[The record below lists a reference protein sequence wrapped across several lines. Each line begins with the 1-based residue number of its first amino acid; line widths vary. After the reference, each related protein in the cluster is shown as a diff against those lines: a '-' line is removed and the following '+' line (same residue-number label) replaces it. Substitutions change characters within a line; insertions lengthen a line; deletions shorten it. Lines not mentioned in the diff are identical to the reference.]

1 MKGTISLC
9 KFEDLIELQKISIE
23 TFNDTFAEQN
33 DLNNLKEYLIEAYH
47 LEKLKKEMMNSNSRF
62 FFICLD
68 NRIAGY
74 LKVNVDSAQ
83 TEKIDKNGLEVE
95 RIYIRKEYK
104 RHGLGRQLLEFAI
117 ELANKERRKLIWLGV
132 WEENENALRFYQTFG
147 FRQIGTHD
155 FYVGMDKQ
163 TDLIMAKELGRT
175 VKNNVSV

>member
-33 DLNNLKEYLIEAYH
+33 DSNNLKEYLIEAYH
-47 LEKLKKEMMNSNSRF
+47 LEKLKREMMNSNSRF
-62 FFICLD
+62 FFIYLD
-68 NRIAGY
+68 NQIVGY
-74 LKVNVDSAQ
+74 LKVNIDSAQ
-83 TEKIDKNGLEVE
+83 TEKIDENGLEVE

-104 RHGLGRQLLEFAI
+104 RHALGRQLLEFAI
-117 ELANKERRKLIWLGV
+117 DLANKERRKLIWLGV